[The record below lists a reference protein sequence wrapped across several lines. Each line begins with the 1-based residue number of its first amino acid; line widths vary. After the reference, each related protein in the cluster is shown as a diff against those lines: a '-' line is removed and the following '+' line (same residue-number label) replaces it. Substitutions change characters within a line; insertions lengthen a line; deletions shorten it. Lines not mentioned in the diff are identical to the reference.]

1 MSGRLPWFAAKGDSN
16 GTLSLAG
23 KYYNIFY
30 DLLPIVYCALQFRVV
45 TYVQE

>member
-1 MSGRLPWFAAKGDSN
+1 MIDLLQEGDKQIHNVSTGNNN

-30 DLLPIVYCALQFRVV
+30 DLLTIVLRNAVS
-45 TYVQE
+45 